1 MDLREVFNG
10 GVKNAVISCVA
21 VLICIGAMFLF
32 TGSKGPSSFKAGV
45 MPRCESEFA
54 RDLLVRAIQ
63 QSPVAKQGFKVV
75 RLGETSTFMNMAN
88 KDQSDYK
95 PGNIELMICEG
106 RVYTNAGEM
115 LTSFNMK
122 WIDPSKKDEVWLEIA
137 RLAP

>member
-1 MDLREVFNG
+1 MDLKEVLKG
-10 GVKNAVISCVA
+10 GGQNAVISCVA
-21 VLICIGAMFLF
+21 VLLGIGAMFLF
-32 TGSKGPSSFKAGV
+32 AGPKSPSFKAGV

-63 QSPVAKQGFKVV
+63 QSPAAQQGFKVV
-75 RLGETSTFMNMAN
+75 RLGETTTFMNMAN
-88 KDQSDYK
+88 KDQSGYK

-106 RVYTNAGEM
+106 KVYTNAGEM